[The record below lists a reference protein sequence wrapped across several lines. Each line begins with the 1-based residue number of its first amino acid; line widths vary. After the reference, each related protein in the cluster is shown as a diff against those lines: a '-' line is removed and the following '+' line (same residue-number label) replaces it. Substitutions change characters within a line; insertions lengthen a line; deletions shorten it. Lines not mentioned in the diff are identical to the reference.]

1 MRRPQSHATRSSY
14 SDERSLR
21 PCLAPPIAPRRRG
34 LILKPV
40 LAGRKLWFAGIGGA
54 GLSAYS
60 VLARAWGAD
69 VAGWD
74 PHETPYLAQVRA
86 AGIPVEVAAEP
97 SPPDGYEAI
106 VSTAFADRIA
116 GKTRAELLAELVS
129 LRESIVVAGAH
140 GKTTTTA
147 MIAFVLAQLGRD
159 PAFLIG
165 GEVPQLGGN
174 AGTGGGLLVVEGD
187 ESDRTIESL
196 RPRVAVVLN
205 IDLDHHSTFASRAEV
220 EQLFDRWLAH
230 VPEVVRGDEL
240 EPVDLE
246 LAVPGDHNRRNAAA
260 ALAALE
266 RVGVERE
273 EAVGVLAE
281 FRGVGRRL
289 EERGVVGGVTLI
301 DDYAHNPAK
310 VAAAL
315 SAVRESHPDGRL
327 LVLFQPHL
335 YSRTRHLARDFGT
348 ALVAADAV
356 AVTDVYGAREKPV
369 PGVTGKLVVD
379 ALAERRPGARIGW
392 TPSVEQG
399 AIYLARRARA
409 GDVVV
414 TLGAGDVDRAIPLL
428 EKALA

>member
-1 MRRPQSHATRSSY
+1 M
-14 SDERSLR
+14 
-21 PCLAPPIAPRRRG
+21 PPP
-34 LILKPV
+34 

-54 GLSAYS
+54 GLSSYS
-60 VLARAWGAD
+60 VLARAWGAE

-74 PHETPYLAQVRA
+74 PHETPYLEHVRA
-86 AGIPVEVAAEP
+86 AGIPVEVAAEAA
-97 SPPDGYEAI
+97 PPDGFEAV
-106 VSTAFADRIA
+106 VSTAFAGRIP

-129 LRESIVVAGAH
+129 LRDAIVVAGAH

-147 MIAFVLAQLGRD
+147 MIAFVLAELGRD

-174 AGTGGGLLVVEGD
+174 AGTGEGLLVVEGD

-205 IDLDHHSTFASRAEV
+205 VDLDHHSTFASRAEV
-220 EQLFDRWLAH
+220 EALFERWLAQ

-240 EPVDLE
+240 EPVDVE
-246 LAVPGDHNRRNAAA
+246 LAVPGEHNRRNAAA
-260 ALAALE
+260 ALSALE
-266 RVGVERE
+266 RVGIPRE
-273 EAVGVLAE
+273 DALPVLRV

-289 EERGVVGGVTLI
+289 ESHGEAGGVTLL

-315 SAVRESHPDGRL
+315 SAVRERHPDGRV

-335 YSRTRHLARDFGT
+335 YSRTRHLARELGAALT
-348 ALVAADAV
+348 AGDSV
-356 AVTDVYGAREKPV
+356 AVTDVYPAREEPV

-379 ALAERRPGARIGW
+379 ALAEERPGAQVAW
-392 TPSVEQG
+392 TPTVEQG
-399 AIYLARRARA
+399 AAYLARRARP
-409 GDVVV
+409 GDTVV
-414 TLGAGDVDRAIPLL
+414 TLGAGDVDRAIALL
-428 EKALA
+428 RETLR

>member
-1 MRRPQSHATRSSY
+1 
-14 SDERSLR
+14 
-21 PCLAPPIAPRRRG
+21 LAAP
-34 LILKPV
+34 LE
-40 LAGRKLWFAGIGGA
+40 GRKLWFAGIGGA
-54 GLSAYS
+54 GLSAYA
-60 VLARAWGAD
+60 VLARAWGAE

-74 PHETPYLAQVRA
+74 PQETPYLDHVRA
-86 AGIPVEVAAEP
+86 AGIPVEVSESP
-97 SPPDGYEAI
+97 SPPDGFEAV
-106 VSTAFADRIA
+106 VSTAFADSVA
-116 GKTRAELLAELVS
+116 GRTRAELLSELVS
-129 LRESIVVAGAH
+129 LRDSIVVAGAH

-147 MIAFVLAQLGRD
+147 MIAYVLAHLGRD

-174 AGTGGGLLVVEGD
+174 AGIGDGLLVVEGD

-230 VPEVVRGDEL
+230 VPEVVRGEAL
-240 EPVDLE
+240 EPVDVE
-246 LAVPGDHNRRNAAA
+246 LGVPGEHNRRNAAA
-260 ALAALE
+260 AVDALA
-266 RVGVERE
+266 RVGVARGD
-273 EAVGVLAE
+273 ALRALRE

-289 EERGVVGGVTLI
+289 EEHGEVGGVSLV

-315 SAVRESHPDGRL
+315 SAVRERHPESRV

-335 YSRTRHLARDFGT
+335 YSRTRHLAHELGT
-348 ALVAADAV
+348 ALADADVV
-356 AVTDVYGAREKPV
+356 AVTDVYGAREDRV

-379 ALAERRPGARIGW
+379 ALGEQRPGARVGW
-392 TPSVEQG
+392 TPTVEQG
-399 AIYLARRARA
+399 ASYLARRARA

-414 TLGAGDVDRAIPLL
+414 TVGAGDVDRAIPVLR
-428 EKALA
+428 EKLA